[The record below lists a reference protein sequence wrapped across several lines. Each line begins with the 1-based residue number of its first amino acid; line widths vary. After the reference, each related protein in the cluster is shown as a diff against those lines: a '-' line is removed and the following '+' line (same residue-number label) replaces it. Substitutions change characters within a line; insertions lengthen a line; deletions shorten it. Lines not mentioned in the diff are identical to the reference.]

1 MAWEVEGTDE
11 FAVWFGNLRDDEQI
25 SVGRLV
31 ELLVEHGP
39 ALPFPYSSGIAS
51 SRHRHMREL
60 RIQHEGRPYRVLYAF
75 DPRRSAILLLG
86 GDKTG
91 NDRWYEE
98 HVPLA
103 DTLYEEYLRELE
115 REGTDMKRHKWS
127 DIKARTK
134 PETRARIEAEARRLS
149 EDLHLSQLRK
159 ARGLTQETMAELL
172 GVSQAEVSKMERRT
186 ELYVGTLRKFIEAM
200 NGELVIAA
208 RFPDGVEIP
217 IRLAEQ
223 EDAA

>member
-1 MAWEVEGTDE
+1 
-11 FAVWFGNLRDDEQI
+11 
-25 SVGRLV
+25 
-31 ELLVEHGP
+31 
-39 ALPFPYSSGIAS
+39 
-51 SRHRHMREL
+51 
-60 RIQHEGRPYRVLYAF
+60 
-75 DPRRSAILLLG
+75 
-86 GDKTG
+86 
-91 NDRWYEE
+91 
-98 HVPLA
+98 
-103 DTLYEEYLRELE
+103 
-115 REGTDMKRHKWS
+115 MKRHKWT

-134 PETRARIEAEARRLS
+134 PETRRRIEAEAQRLS

-208 RFPDGVEIP
+208 RSADGVEVP
-217 IRLAEQ
+217 IRLSEE

>member
-11 FAVWFGNLRDDEQI
+11 FAGWFAGLNDEEQV
-25 SVGRLV
+25 SVGRVV

-39 ALPFPYSSGIAS
+39 SLPFPYSSGIAT

-75 DPRRSAILLLG
+75 DLRRAAILLLG

-91 NDRWYEE
+91 NDRWYDE
-98 HVPLA
+98 HVPIA
-103 DTLYEEYLRELE
+103 DTLYDEYLRETGAG
-115 REGTDMKRHKWS
+115 RTDMKRHKWS
-127 DIKARTK
+127 DIKARSK
-134 PETRARIEAEARRLS
+134 PETRARIEAAAQRLS
-149 EDLHLSQLRK
+149 DDLHLSQLRK

-208 RFPDGVEIP
+208 RFADGVEVP
-217 IRLAEQ
+217 IRLAEE